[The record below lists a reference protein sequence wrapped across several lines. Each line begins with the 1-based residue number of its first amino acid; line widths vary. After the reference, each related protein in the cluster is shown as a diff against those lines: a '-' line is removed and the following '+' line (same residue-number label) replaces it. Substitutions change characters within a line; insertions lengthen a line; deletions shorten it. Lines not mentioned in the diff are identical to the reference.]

1 MGTETRTCRIS
12 LLGCWRLHDGE
23 QPVSVGS
30 REERVTAL
38 LALRG
43 PQTRIAIAGT
53 LWPDSTESRARANLR
68 TSLQRLRGIG
78 GGLVAT
84 TRTALALSSNVT
96 VDVWDLADCLDHVER
111 GRDVSAA
118 QAPEV
123 LAALEGP
130 DLLPGWYDDWVLFE
144 RERLHHR
151 RIRALDKLGRDLL
164 DGGQVTLA
172 VRVAE
177 EALALEPLLESSAT
191 LLVRAHLASGNH
203 SAAVSEFDRYRQR
216 LVKELGITPGRTLT
230 ELMSGYPRA
239 TITSRIL
246 RNAAPASHSH

>member
-1 MGTETRTCRIS
+1 M
-12 LLGCWRLHDGE
+12 
-23 QPVSVGS
+23 SVGS

-43 PQTRIAIAGT
+43 PQTRVAIAGT

-96 VDVWDLADCLDHVER
+96 VDVWDLASCLDHVER
-111 GRDVSAA
+111 GRGITEA

-123 LAALEGP
+123 LAALESP

-151 RIRALDKLGRDLL
+151 RIRALDKVGRDLL
-164 DGGQVTLA
+164 ESGQLALA
-172 VRVAE
+172 VRFAE

-191 LLVRAHLASGNH
+191 LLVQAHLASGNH
-203 SAAVSEFDRYRQR
+203 SGALSEFDRYRQR
-216 LVKELGITPGRTLT
+216 LAKELGIAPGRSLT

-239 TITSRIL
+239 TLSSRIL
-246 RNAAPASHSH
+246 SEAAPARSTRLR

>member
-23 QPVSVGS
+23 RPVSVGS

-53 LWPDSTESRARANLR
+53 LWPESTESRARANLR

-78 GGLVAT
+78 GGLVST
-84 TRTALALSSNVT
+84 TRTALALGSNVT
-96 VDVWDLADCLDHVER
+96 VDVWDLSRCLDHVER
-111 GRDVSAA
+111 GRDVSDV

-164 DGGQVTLA
+164 ARGQLSLA

-191 LLVRAHLASGNH
+191 LLVKAHLASGNL

-216 LVKELGITPGRTLT
+216 LGKELGIAPGRALT
-230 ELMSGYPRA
+230 ELVPRHPDASRLSGSVRSA
-239 TITSRIL
+239 ARTS
-246 RNAAPASHSH
+246 